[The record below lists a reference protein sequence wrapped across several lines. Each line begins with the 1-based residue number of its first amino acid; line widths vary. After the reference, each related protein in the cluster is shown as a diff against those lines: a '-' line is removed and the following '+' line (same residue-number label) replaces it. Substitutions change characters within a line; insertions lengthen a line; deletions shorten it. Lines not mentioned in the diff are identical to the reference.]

1 MHPIFLLIDPDKLS
15 FKRGDQLELLDGD
28 GFQFLHGRKMEKQ
41 IIDEIYCCYGRN
53 CTTER
58 EGYMKPSSGIEELL
72 DNLKGNK
79 LKQQ

>member
-28 GFQFLHGRKMEKQ
+28 GFQCLHGRKIEKQ